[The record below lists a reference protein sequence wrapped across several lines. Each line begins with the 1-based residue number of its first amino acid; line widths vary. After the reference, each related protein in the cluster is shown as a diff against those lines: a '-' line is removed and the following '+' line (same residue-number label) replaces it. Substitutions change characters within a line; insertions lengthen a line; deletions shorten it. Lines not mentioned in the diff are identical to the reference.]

1 MQLSLNYNVE
11 TSENSD
17 KPTDNDK
24 KRIQFLKDEINK
36 SNYKYYVEENPY
48 LSDFEYD
55 KMFAELKTLE
65 EKFPSLKTLDS
76 PTQRV
81 GSVSEKF
88 FSHTHKYRLYS
99 LDNTYNAQELTDWY
113 EKICAKYNKNCS
125 LFANSK
131 LMV

>member
-1 MQLSLNYNVE
+1 MQKNDMQLSLNYNVE

-55 KMFAELKTLE
+55 KMFAV
-65 EKFPSLKTLDS
+65 SL
-76 PTQRV
+76 PT
-81 GSVSEKF
+81 
-88 FSHTHKYRLYS
+88 
-99 LDNTYNAQELTDWY
+99 
-113 EKICAKYNKNCS
+113 
-125 LFANSK
+125 
-131 LMV
+131 